1 MTISRKL
8 TVLVLIN
15 FAGLVALGSAALL
28 GLRSAQTI
36 WFDFQQT
43 VEVRREIIRE
53 LRAQLGYGGMI
64 HNFKNHVLRGANEPI
79 YLQRFDVNVAAV
91 RDAISRYQA
100 TRGTTSTEVD
110 KLAVVLHTVE
120 NYALNGPKA
129 QEMHRDG
136 KPIDEIDKAVR
147 VDDQPALAALNDL
160 DRILVLQT
168 DAHTAELTSSV
179 KRLSW
184 IVDLLVVLVALPV
197 VLIGAILIRSITG
210 RVALIVTRFE
220 DLSRGDLTKRIPSGG
235 RDEIGKIAAAFN
247 SLVENLE
254 GIIGTVRSGSN
265 SIGSLSSGK
274 GRRMIGTRCS
284 LHPTRPGPACNARRV
299 TENWRARE
307 QPAP

>member
-1 MTISRKL
+1 
-8 TVLVLIN
+8 
-15 FAGLVALGSAALL
+15 
-28 GLRSAQTI
+28 
-36 WFDFQQT
+36 
-43 VEVRREIIRE
+43 
-53 LRAQLGYGGMI
+53 
-64 HNFKNHVLRGANEPI
+64 
-79 YLQRFDVNVAAV
+79 
-91 RDAISRYQA
+91 
-100 TRGTTSTEVD
+100 
-110 KLAVVLHTVE
+110 
-120 NYALNGPKA
+120 
-129 QEMHRDG
+129 MHRDG

-197 VLIGAILIRSITG
+197 VLIGVILIRSITG

-254 GIIGTVRSGSN
+254 GVIGTVRSGAN
-265 SIGSLSSGK
+265 SIAGAAQQVASSSLSLSQGTSEQAASGEETTSSLEEMSASIQQNSENSRQMEQVAM
-274 GRRMIGTRCS
+274 RR
-284 LHPTRPGPACNARRV
+284 
-299 TENWRARE
+299 
-307 QPAP
+307 